1 MVLGSIPLRV
11 KDELGRGLRSDGQSP
26 IKWLALMQR
35 AHERE
40 TVTPVAVG
48 SCTVGFHRALHSD
61 STWFGDPH
69 KSQGTSAVEPFKGDE
84 H

>member
-11 KDELGRGLRSDGQSP
+11 KDELGRGLWRDGQSP

-35 AHERE
+35 AHERD
-40 TVTPVAVG
+40 TITPVAVG
-48 SCTVGFHRALHSD
+48 SCAIGFHKALQSD
-61 STWFGDPH
+61 STWFGEPH